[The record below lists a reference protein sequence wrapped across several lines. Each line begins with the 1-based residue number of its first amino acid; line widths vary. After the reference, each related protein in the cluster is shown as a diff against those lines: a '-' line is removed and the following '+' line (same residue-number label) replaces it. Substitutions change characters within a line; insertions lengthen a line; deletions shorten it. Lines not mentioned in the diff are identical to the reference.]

1 MMRVWLVGAIV
12 RYWTILILLV
22 FWQVLVTVNDYNSI
36 VAPSPIQVGTAF
48 LSDPEYFMSHAWYT
62 LSSALG
68 GLILGIAM
76 GTIVA
81 SLSWATPLFNG
92 LLMPMSLFFRS
103 IPIVA
108 MLSLIHI

>member
-48 LSDPEYFMSHAWYT
+48 LSDPE
-62 LSSALG
+62 
-68 GLILGIAM
+68 
-76 GTIVA
+76 
-81 SLSWATPLFNG
+81 
-92 LLMPMSLFFRS
+92 
-103 IPIVA
+103 
-108 MLSLIHI
+108 

>member
-48 LSDPEYFMSHAWYT
+48 LSDPKSF
-62 LSSALG
+62 
-68 GLILGIAM
+68 
-76 GTIVA
+76 V
-81 SLSWATPLFNG
+81 N
-92 LLMPMSLFFRS
+92 
-103 IPIVA
+103 
-108 MLSLIHI
+108 